1 MLERLAVVLFR
12 PKFSENVGA
21 AARACANMGVSRL
34 VVVDPQDFDPARAAA
49 LATAKGQDILARA
62 ERPRDLEAALAPFS
76 RVYGTTARTGGW
88 RKGVSSPRNAAPEI
102 VRALGEAQ
110 DAALVFGPEDAGLT
124 NRETM
129 LCHRLLTIPT
139 DPAATSLNLAQAVLV
154 VLYECFLAAHGQGEP
169 RLRPDLP
176 GTGEGRTMSHAEGE
190 ALFSALRQTLS
201 AIDFIKDDNPDYFLL
216 PVRRFV
222 QRVRPTRAEFNML
235 MGVCRQILWAV
246 GRGANTRPRGKA

>member
-21 AARACANMGVSRL
+21 AARACANMGVSRF

-62 ERPRDLEAALAPFS
+62 QRPKDLESALAPFS

-88 RKGVSSPRNAAPEI
+88 RKAITSPRSAAPEI
-102 VRALGEAQ
+102 VRALAGGQ

-139 DPAATSLNLAQAVLV
+139 DPGATSLNLAQAVLV
-154 VLYECFLAAHGQGEP
+154 VLYECFLAATGQGEP
-169 RLRPDLP
+169 RRTPHTAGD
-176 GTGEGRTMSHAEGE
+176 GRDMTHAEGE
-190 ALFSALRQTLS
+190 ALFSALRQALA
-201 AIDFIKDDNPDYFLL
+201 AIDFLKDDNPDYFLL

-246 GRGANTRPRGKA
+246 GRGGNARPPEKP

>member
-34 VVVDPQDFDPARAAA
+34 VVVDPQDFDPGRAAA

-62 ERPRDLEAALAPFS
+62 ERPRDLESALAPFS
-76 RVYGTTARTGGW
+76 RVFGTTARTGGW
-88 RKGVSSPRNAAPEI
+88 RKAVSSPRNAAPEI
-102 VRALGEAQ
+102 VRALAEGQ

-139 DPAATSLNLAQAVLV
+139 DPGATSLNLAQAVLV
-154 VLYECFLAAHGQGEP
+154 VLYECFLAAAGLGEP
-169 RLRPDLP
+169 RRTSQTAGD
-176 GTGEGRTMSHAEGE
+176 GRNMTHAEGE
-190 ALFSALRQTLS
+190 ALFSALEKALS
-201 AIDFIKDDNPDYFLL
+201 AIDFLKDDNPDYFLL

-246 GRGANTRPRGKA
+246 GRTDNARPPEKP